1 MTLFYQKDFLRLEYA
16 KKHQFSENLSFET
29 CISSQEVML
38 GAPKLGGTL
47 LGSMQRFWALFP
59 WRWTL
64 LKNNPQCPQN
74 ANKSRIFGH
83 TGGYMSR
90 RGTARDKKSFF
101 SCPHRSHVFS
111 KKRGHRY
118 NHFLGKSIYNPDK
131 SNLGGI

>member
-1 MTLFYQKDFLRLEYA
+1 MP

-47 LGSMQRFWALFP
+47 LGSMQRFWALFL

-90 RGTARDKKSFF
+90 RGTARDEKLFF
-101 SCPHRSHVFS
+101 LCPHRSHVFS
-111 KKRGHRY
+111 KQKGDIDIIIFGVKVLITPIKVTEGR
-118 NHFLGKSIYNPDK
+118 I
-131 SNLGGI
+131 